1 MLGALGIGALIGALG
16 AKQRGGNMLKGAL
29 TGAALG
35 GIGGHFFGKGIGGV
49 GGKGGIFGFGKSMM
63 GNLVPAAMI
72 GMGTEMAGQQEAN
85 AAALAGRRRWL
96 DEEEQRRIDRLN
108 KIAGYDVADSKNFLT
123 PNKFFGLARGG
134 IAQLP
139 GYEMGG
145 EVIEEMGEEVA
156 MSEPHPMEGWHD
168 MYSNM
173 IGSGEIPSSM
183 SFDEFMEDIVPQ
195 LDIDIPMAARGGR
208 IHAKDGMY
216 LDEGFQYDFDIDGNK
231 YDFSFNEMLREATP
245 AMRTLPGPDE
255 EGFIMVPGPDGE
267 MIKVKP
273 AMRTLPGPDEEGFMM
288 VPGPDGEMI
297 KVKPAFRGIGGEEMA
312 QGGIARVHAK
322 DGLWANIHAKRK
334 RIAGGS
340 GEKMRAPGSAGAPTD
355 KALRQSQATG
365 GIADLDM
372 RSGGHSIGPGTGTSD
387 DVPAMLSDGEFV
399 VTAKAVENLGGG
411 DRMEGAKR
419 MYSMMN
425 RLDPNS
431 QTPGEM
437 NYVGHG

>member
-1 MLGALGIGALIGALG
+1 MFGALLGGLTGGAGIGALGIGALIGGLS
-16 AKQRGGNMLKGAL
+16 AKQRGGNFLKGAL

-35 GIGGHFFGKGIGGV
+35 GITGAAGAKYGAGGGL
-49 GGKGGIFGFGKSMM
+49 FGFGSKY
-63 GNLVPAAMI
+63 GNLLPAAGI
-72 GMGTEMAGQQEAN
+72 LMGSEMMGQQEAN
-85 AAALAGRRRWL
+85 RNALEGRRRFL
-96 DEEEQRRIDRLN
+96 DEEEERRIARLN
-108 KIAGYDVADSKNFLT
+108 KIAGYDVANSKNFLT

-208 IHAKDGMY
+208 VHARRGMY
-216 LDEGFQYDFDIDGNK
+216 LPDEVEEEGFQYDVDIDGDK
-231 YDFSFNEMLREATP
+231 YSF
-245 AMRTLPGPDE
+245 GFDE
-255 EGFIMVPGPDGE
+255 ELTEDDDKRKKIIDMIMQQNIGEYEYPIGRPGMGE
-267 MIKVKP
+267 Y
-273 AMRTLPGPDEEGFMM
+273 EFMNS
-288 VPGPDGEMI
+288 
-297 KVKPAFRGIGGEEMA
+297 
-312 QGGIARVHAK
+312 GGIARVHAK

-411 DRMEGAKR
+411 DRMEGAKK

-425 RLDPNS
+425 NLDPNS

>member
-1 MLGALGIGALIGALG
+1 MFSLGAMGIGALIGALG
-16 AKQRGGNMLKGAL
+16 SKQRGGNLVKGAL

-35 GIGGHFFGKGIGGV
+35 GIGGMLGNKFGIGGAGTKA
-49 GGKGGIFGFGKSMM
+49 GGLFGFGQKMM
-63 GNLVPAAMI
+63 PNALALAGI
-72 GMGTEMAGQQEAN
+72 GMGTEMLGQQEAN
-85 AAALAGRRRWL
+85 AAALAGRRKWL
-96 DEEEQRRIDRLN
+96 DEEEERRIARLN

-195 LDIDIPMAARGGR
+195 LDIDIPMAARGG
-208 IHAKDGMY
+208 MMEVSENY
-216 LDEGFQYDFDIDGNK
+216 
-231 YDFSFNEMLREATP
+231 
-245 AMRTLPGPDE
+245 DE
-255 EGFIMVPGPDGE
+255 E
-267 MIKVKP
+267 
-273 AMRTLPGPDEEGFMM
+273 LMM
-288 VPGPDGEMI
+288 NS
-297 KVKPAFRGIGGEEMA
+297 
-312 QGGIARVHAK
+312 GGIARVHAK

-411 DRMEGAKR
+411 DRMEGAKK

-425 RLDPNS
+425 SLDPNS

>member
-1 MLGALGIGALIGALG
+1 
-16 AKQRGGNMLKGAL
+16 
-29 TGAALG
+29 
-35 GIGGHFFGKGIGGV
+35 
-49 GGKGGIFGFGKSMM
+49 
-63 GNLVPAAMI
+63 
-72 GMGTEMAGQQEAN
+72 
-85 AAALAGRRRWL
+85 
-96 DEEEQRRIDRLN
+96 
-108 KIAGYDVADSKNFLT
+108 
-123 PNKFFGLARGG
+123 
-134 IAQLP
+134 
-139 GYEMGG
+139 MGG
-145 EVIEEMGEEVA
+145 EVIDQMGEEVA

-216 LDEGFQYDFDIDGNK
+216 LDEGFQYDVDIDGNK
-231 YDFSFNEMLREATP
+231 YDFSF
-245 AMRTLPGPDE
+245 DE
-255 EGFIMVPGPDGE
+255 ELTEDNDKKKKIIE
-267 MIKVKP
+267 MI
-273 AMRTLPGPDEEGFMM
+273 MRQKIGEYEHPLGTPGMGEYENPIGT
-288 VPGPDGEMI
+288 PGMGEYEHPLGRPGM
-297 KVKPAFRGIGGEEMA
+297 GEYEF
-312 QGGIARVHAK
+312 
-322 DGLWANIHAKRK
+322 
-334 RIAGGS
+334 
-340 GEKMRAPGSAGAPTD
+340 
-355 KALRQSQATG
+355 KAAG

-411 DRMEGAKR
+411 DRMEGAKK

-425 RLDPNS
+425 SLDPQS

>member
-1 MLGALGIGALIGALG
+1 MFSLGAMGIGALIGALG
-16 AKQRGGNMLKGAL
+16 SKQRGGNLVKGAL

-35 GIGGHFFGKGIGGV
+35 GIGGMLGNKFGIGGAGTKA
-49 GGKGGIFGFGKSMM
+49 GGLFGFGQKMM
-63 GNLVPAAMI
+63 PNALALAGI
-72 GMGTEMAGQQEAN
+72 GMGTEMLGQQEAN

-96 DEEEQRRIDRLN
+96 DEEEERRIARLN
-108 KIAGYDVADSKNFLT
+108 KIAGYDVADSQNFLT
-123 PNKFFGLARGG
+123 PNKFFNAARGG

-208 IHAKDGMY
+208 VHARRGMY
-216 LDEGFQYDFDIDGNK
+216 LPDEVEEEGFQYDVDIDGDK
-231 YDFSFNEMLREATP
+231 YSF
-245 AMRTLPGPDE
+245 GFDE
-255 EGFIMVPGPDGE
+255 ELTEDDDKRKKIIDMIMQQNIGEYEYPIGRPGMGE
-267 MIKVKP
+267 Y
-273 AMRTLPGPDEEGFMM
+273 EFMNS
-288 VPGPDGEMI
+288 
-297 KVKPAFRGIGGEEMA
+297 
-312 QGGIARVHAK
+312 GGIARVHAK

-411 DRMEGAKR
+411 DRMEGAKK

-425 RLDPNS
+425 NLDPNS

>member
-1 MLGALGIGALIGALG
+1 MFSLGAMGIGALIGALG
-16 AKQRGGNMLKGAL
+16 SKQRGGNLVKGAL

-35 GIGGHFFGKGIGGV
+35 GIGGMLGNKFGV
-49 GGKGGIFGFGKSMM
+49 GGAGTKAGGLFGFGRKMM
-63 GNLVPAAMI
+63 PNALALAGI
-72 GMGTEMAGQQEAN
+72 GMGTEMLGQQEAN

-96 DEEEQRRIDRLN
+96 DEEEERRIARLN

-208 IHAKDGMY
+208 VHARRGMY
-216 LDEGFQYDFDIDGNK
+216 LPDEVEEEGFQYDVDIDGDK
-231 YDFSFNEMLREATP
+231 YSF
-245 AMRTLPGPDE
+245 GFDE
-255 EGFIMVPGPDGE
+255 ELTEDDDKRKKIIDMIMQQNIGEYEYPIGRPGMGE
-267 MIKVKP
+267 Y
-273 AMRTLPGPDEEGFMM
+273 EFMNS
-288 VPGPDGEMI
+288 
-297 KVKPAFRGIGGEEMA
+297 
-312 QGGIARVHAK
+312 GGIARVHAK

-425 RLDPNS
+425 QLDPQS

>member
-1 MLGALGIGALIGALG
+1 
-16 AKQRGGNMLKGAL
+16 
-29 TGAALG
+29 
-35 GIGGHFFGKGIGGV
+35 
-49 GGKGGIFGFGKSMM
+49 
-63 GNLVPAAMI
+63 
-72 GMGTEMAGQQEAN
+72 
-85 AAALAGRRRWL
+85 
-96 DEEEQRRIDRLN
+96 
-108 KIAGYDVADSKNFLT
+108 
-123 PNKFFGLARGG
+123 
-134 IAQLP
+134 
-139 GYEMGG
+139 MGG
-145 EVIEEMGEEVA
+145 EVIDQMGEEVA

-216 LDEGFQYDFDIDGNK
+216 LDEGFQYDVDIDGNK
-231 YDFSFNEMLREATP
+231 YDFSF
-245 AMRTLPGPDE
+245 DE
-255 EGFIMVPGPDGE
+255 ELTREGLEEFLKKR
-267 MIKVKP
+267 MIKGEYEYP
-273 AMRTLPGPDEEGFMM
+273 IGRPGMGEYEFMNS
-288 VPGPDGEMI
+288 
-297 KVKPAFRGIGGEEMA
+297 
-312 QGGIARVHAK
+312 GGIARVHAK

-425 RLDPNS
+425 SLDPNS